1 MYDKGRAWIEL
12 DINNLNNNVNEFKRV
27 LPKGCELMPA
37 IKANAYGHGLVETAE
52 ALNKMEIY
60 HFCVAEI
67 SEGIRLRKAGVKG
80 EILILGYTHLSNIN
94 LVKKYDLTQTVID
107 YRYASSLDECKL
119 NIKVHI
125 KIDTGMH
132 RLGEHFE
139 NITNIIRILS
149 FKNIDVKGVF
159 SHLCVSDSIDKKD
172 IEFTKLQINHF
183 NNIVKV
189 LKENGY
195 TNLKFQSQGSYGV
208 LNYPDL
214 KYDYA
219 RVGIALYGVLSKKSD
234 KIKLDLD
241 LKPVLSLKARVE
253 VVRELMKNETVGY
266 GLDFK
271 AEKKCKIAVVS
282 IGYADGISRKLSNNN
297 GFVLINGIKVP
308 IIARICMDQLF
319 IDVSK
324 VDDVKRDDEVVFIG
338 QSGNE
343 EISAEDMAN
352 NLDTITNEILSRLG
366 ERLKRIYKV

>member
-12 DINNLNNNVNEFKRV
+12 DIDNLKHNVNEFKRV

-37 IKANAYGHGLVETAE
+37 VKANAYGHGDVEIAK
-52 ALNKMEIY
+52 ALNEMGIY
-60 HFCVAEI
+60 NFCVATVF
-67 SEGIRLRKAGVKG
+67 EGVKLRKSGVEG
-80 EILILGYTHLSNIN
+80 EILILGYTHLKNIN
-94 LVKKYDLTQTVID
+94 LVKEYDLTQTIID
-107 YRYASSLDECKL
+107 YEYAYLLNECGL

-139 NITNIIRILS
+139 NITKIIRILS
-149 FKNIDVKGVF
+149 FKNIDVNGVF
-159 SHLCVSDSIDKKD
+159 SHLCVSDSLDKND

-195 TNLKFQSQGSYGV
+195 LNLKFHLQGSYGV

-214 KYDYA
+214 KYDYV
-219 RVGIALYGVLSKKSD
+219 RVGIALYGVLSNKND
-234 KIKLDLD
+234 ITVLDLT

-253 VVRELMKNETVGY
+253 VVRTLLKDEAIGY

-271 AEKKCKIAVVS
+271 AKKKSKIAVVS
-282 IGYADGISRKLSNNN
+282 IGYADGISRRLSNKK
-297 GFVLINGIKVP
+297 GSVLIKGIKVP

-319 IDVSK
+319 IDVTN
-324 VDDVKRDDEVVFIG
+324 VEDVKRDDEVIFIG
-338 QSGNE
+338 KSGNR
-343 EISAEDMAN
+343 EISVADMACSI
-352 NLDTITNEILSRLG
+352 DTITNEVLSRLG
-366 ERLKRIYKV
+366 ERLERVYK

>member
-12 DINNLNNNVNEFKRV
+12 DINNLNHNVNEFKRV

-37 IKANAYGHGLVETAE
+37 IKANAYGHGLVETAK
-52 ALNKMEIY
+52 ALNKMDIY

-107 YRYASSLDECKL
+107 YEYASSLDECKL

-139 NITNIIRILS
+139 NITNIIKILS

-159 SHLCVSDSIDKKD
+159 SHLCVSDSLDKKD

-195 TNLKFQSQGSYGV
+195 TNLKFHIQGSYGV
-208 LNYPDL
+208 VNYPDL

-234 KIKLDLD
+234 KIKLNMD

-297 GFVLINGIKVP
+297 GFVLIKGIKVP

-319 IDVSK
+319 IDVTK

-343 EISAEDMAN
+343 EISAEDMAD
-352 NLDTITNEILSRLG
+352 NLDTITNEVLSRLG
-366 ERLKRIYKV
+366 ERLKRILKG